1 MRGTNNSSEYICI
14 VVGQSGVGKSNF
26 INSIT
31 CTDKCSTSSGLTSCT
46 RMYNCVSTI
55 YDNFLYNFIDTPGFN
70 DCQGDD
76 GCITS
81 IKDALS
87 CYDKFRCLLF
97 VMRFQDIRLTKSN
110 VEILKT
116 LMKLFPSKNFFD
128 HFIIIRTN
136 ADKNSRCFE
145 KDKNQIEG
153 KFIKSFKDKEFSVLR
168 KFMENNNIRIPYY
181 IEEYFVDNP
190 KKYEGIENYK
200 YNLEEFKKIFFKIRT
215 IMPMFKEIIKY
226 DKDDDKK
233 YPISLGNNI
242 LRTIKYINYDGSI
255 ITTSPYSTI
264 GCCFN
269 FALCFPKI
277 NFNSK

>member
-1 MRGTNNSSEYICI
+1 
-14 VVGQSGVGKSNF
+14 
-26 INSIT
+26 
-31 CTDKCSTSSGLTSCT
+31 
-46 RMYNCVSTI
+46 
-55 YDNFLYNFIDTPGFN
+55 
-70 DCQGDD
+70 
-76 GCITS
+76 
-81 IKDALS
+81 
-87 CYDKFRCLLF
+87 
-97 VMRFQDIRLTKSN
+97 
-110 VEILKT
+110 
-116 LMKLFPSKNFFD
+116 MKLFPSKNFFD
-128 HFIIIRTN
+128 HFIIIRTY

-168 KFMENNNIRIPYY
+168 KFMENNNIRIPYS

-190 KKYEGIENYK
+190 KKNEGIENYK

-226 DKDDDKK
+226 DKNDDKK
-233 YPISLGNNI
+233 YPIWLGNNI

-264 GCCFN
+264 GFCFN